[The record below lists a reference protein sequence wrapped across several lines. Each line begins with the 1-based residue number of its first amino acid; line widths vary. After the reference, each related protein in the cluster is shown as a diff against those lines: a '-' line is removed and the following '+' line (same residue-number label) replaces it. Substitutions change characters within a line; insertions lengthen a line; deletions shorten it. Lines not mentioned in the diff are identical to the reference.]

1 MSGPDQVSTF
11 SILVSFSKTAIDKK
25 IFKKI

>member
-1 MSGPDQVSTF
+1 MSGPDLGSTF